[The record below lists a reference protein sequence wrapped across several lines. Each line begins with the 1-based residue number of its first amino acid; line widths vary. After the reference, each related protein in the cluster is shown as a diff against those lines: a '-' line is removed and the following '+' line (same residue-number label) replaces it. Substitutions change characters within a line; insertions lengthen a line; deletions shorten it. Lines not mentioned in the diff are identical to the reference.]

1 MPSRPQ
7 STPTEERKE
16 KIKEA
21 NMDQSHTTIYH
32 FNFKHALYKEPVIYD
47 LCSAVSAGVRG
58 EAGQVA
64 G

>member
-32 FNFKHALYKEPVIYD
+32 FNFKNALYKEPVIYD
-47 LCSAVSAGVRG
+47 LCSAVSAGV
-58 EAGQVA
+58 
-64 G
+64 